1 MRVSLSR
8 KPPVLPAQRSFNHGG
23 LGRGYS
29 RRSYGCS
36 RLSRHPANTAAL
48 PSRQLPCEP

>member
-8 KPPVLPAQRSFNHGG
+8 KTPVLPAQRSFNLSGPS
-23 LGRGYS
+23 RGYT

>member
-8 KPPVLPAQRSFNHGG
+8 KTPVLPAYRSFARSGSS
-23 LGRGYS
+23 RVFS
-29 RRSYGCS
+29 RRGYGCS